1 MQENKLYFAFW
12 GTPVVARDTLEI
24 LFQNGYIPRVIISS
38 PDAPSGRGL
47 EVHESPVS
55 VWAREHGI
63 ECLKPEKI
71 NTEFLEELKK
81 YNIDL
86 CIVVAYGKILPKEM
100 IDMPRLGIIN
110 IHYSLLPKYRGA
122 SPLEACILS
131 GDEITGISIQQMELK
146 MDTGPIIAK
155 RELPIDIN
163 DTKETLRGKLIQLGG
178 ELLVETLQTSSFILP
193 LGKGEVPKAVGV
205 VQDESLATYCGKIK
219 KEDGEINPDG
229 NARENWNKYRA
240 FFGWPGVFFHV
251 RRSLG
256 EGGFKQIRIKV
267 THARFEDGRFIIEKV
282 IPEGKK
288 ETDYSTF
295 LNTSK

>member
-1 MQENKLYFAFW
+1 MQENKLHFAFF
-12 GTPVVARDTLEI
+12 GTPHVAHDTLEI
-24 LFQNGYIPRVIISS
+24 LHKNGYTPSIIITQ
-38 PDAPSGRGL
+38 PDSPSGRGL
-47 EVHESPVS
+47 EVQESPVS
-55 VWAREHGI
+55 MWAFKHNI

-155 RELPIDIN
+155 QELSIDIN
-163 DTKETLRGKLIQLGG
+163 DTKETLRAKLIQLGG
-178 ELLVETLQTSSFILP
+178 ELLVETLENNSNWKWI
-193 LGKGEVPKAVGV
+193 K
-205 VQDESLATYCGKIK
+205 QDESLTTYCSKIK

-240 FFGWPGVFFHV
+240 FFGWPGIFF
-251 RRSLG
+251 
-256 EGGFKQIRIKV
+256 FKDGKRIKI
-267 THARFEDGRFIIEKV
+267 TKARFENEVFIIEKV

-288 ETDYSTF
+288 EISF
-295 LNTSK
+295 LEFNKVEKSSK

>member
-155 RELPIDIN
+155 QELSIDIN
-163 DTKETLRGKLIQLGG
+163 DTKETLRAKLIQLGG
-178 ELLVETLQTSSFILP
+178 ELLVETLENNSNWKWI
-193 LGKGEVPKAVGV
+193 K
-205 VQDESLATYCGKIK
+205 QDESLTTYCSKIK

-240 FFGWPGVFFHV
+240 FFGWPGIFF
-251 RRSLG
+251 
-256 EGGFKQIRIKV
+256 FKDGKRIKI
-267 THARFEDGRFIIEKV
+267 TKARFENEVFIIEKV

-288 ETDYSTF
+288 EISF
-295 LNTSK
+295 LEFNKVEKSSK